1 LLERMFDRTH
11 VRGRKFVRSNGRSRN
26 SLRKLL
32 GKNREKTSTFSS
44 NARIFVIEGEKD
56 SLRTEGNTVAVKSI
70 VSEFVNETDESS
82 ARFYLAKLAESG
94 VNPDELTF
102 VELVAVTRKWHG
114 EWQRSD
120 ARRDERDA
128 IAEAREAERKA
139 ERLANLA
146 KKRDSLV
153 AAAKR
158 DAERAAKREAALAEL
173 AEAGLLDS

>member
-1 LLERMFDRTH
+1 
-11 VRGRKFVRSNGRSRN
+11 
-26 SLRKLL
+26 
-32 GKNREKTSTFSS
+32 
-44 NARIFVIEGEKD
+44 
-56 SLRTEGNTVAVKSI
+56 VAVKSI